1 MDIKNIRQYRTYY
14 KEIIRSSQLGNN
26 EHYIGTVRKN
36 GKGEREFGWFDLYH
50 GDKEGYGNAEEG
62 IRNFLESFLDMAKDG
77 QAIYEFLQ
85 NAVDAGASHFTMAW
99 DKDPVDDNYYVL
111 IANNGEMFNFDSV
124 RSILNVG
131 SSTKTPDSDNIGKF
145 GIGFKL
151 AHRLVGK
158 ENGLDEL
165 LSSEPSGPILF
176 SWKNGEISK
185 LAKNNIQ
192 PKPTDINFIANE
204 DGFEIAD
211 LNPWLF
217 KILITCFPA
226 LPENNLVNERIYLSD
241 GSLAKSPVFSESEI
255 KTLHRWVAD
264 YSEYLDIDTYKEGS
278 LFFIKLGAGKEN
290 DLADKNLREGVRFS
304 LAILQEIAAAEK
316 RSNKTLSTVQ
326 LNKDEAIHKP
336 DLQYHF
342 FKITKESDT
351 DDYLYVRFGVR
362 DISKLNS
369 DQKNKFDK
377 EDDIEVLFG
386 FRGYDEI
393 DDYFKGAP
401 NFYLYFPLSEEVHN
415 FNFVLHSNAFY
426 KASSRT
432 FLHKGTKAED
442 GINERL
448 LRTIAKRLE
457 HELRSLYDRGE
468 RRKFLDLYAAL
479 LTSSES
485 QINERQWVKEPFID
499 EITKVLRKIA
509 PIRDRIFDEDFKLTH
524 LQVRIK
530 ETKVEVSPEIF
541 NMKRFNWFYWGRNDS
556 DIIREK
562 AHEKLNTLAFDIFI
576 LLRNKEIHK
585 HLNRWI
591 EKDTTRIGLI
601 FEELDCFDKAKV
613 QSEHFKNN
621 LKALKLFEFT
631 DGKLLSDNEISDIQE
646 QGYLILHNNLSAI
659 NVPLRI
665 MGLKTSI
672 VDLDDYSFVR
682 NYGSYL
688 NTNGQLRSWPKVIEI
703 ISNGKAELLTSEDKK
718 EVFITIR
725 DIIEEGRRRERLS
738 ELRLF
743 KNSKGD
749 CVKLKHLLKSA
760 EKDWLDPYVI
770 DTTDRFKEI
779 EFYLESDDDKIYSSV
794 IKPFWSEIGEFIINK
809 ELTQRELII
818 KDVELYYNQGNEDEN
833 ENLTSG
839 TNTLFFKGHLT
850 KVDNP
855 FYNRGLSKLDKQTYS
870 DIQDLLNDVFDV
882 QIPDYDFLYAYNL
895 KSLRILQNA
904 SVLERESYTFTESKI
919 RSFLQFVDAVGIKLF
934 DSHYIHLEDNLY
946 ILSETD
952 EINYFS
958 RNNTYLDDY
967 IEEYHYEKFI
977 KLPKSLSEFGHLV
990 NYKDEKLYT
999 ELINLSD
1006 SDNREELFH
1015 VINAASLNTKVDFFD
1030 KLNSIS
1036 LQYIEN
1042 DVSINKTKLAFIRE
1056 LIESDKVK
1064 LGDVQDKIIIETE
1077 NDDINLSAID
1087 VANDEIIIESRDSQ
1101 IKLSRSKLL
1110 NLENEK
1116 AIPTILS
1123 FAKTVI
1129 EESFLTEQIANKI
1142 FKISSED
1149 ITDDLIKRVI
1159 KTINDQGE
1167 TVQNS
1172 DQLIL
1177 LINSAHDIGV
1187 SINDFSVETRSKEWY
1202 TLESNYVLLNDDTTS
1217 DYYNDLYVLSERY
1230 NDLFDKI
1237 GLRKGEVYFYKENGD
1252 ESSIN
1257 NNLIYSGFTFQK
1269 GVVAEVL
1276 NPLNDGVKALNFLF
1290 EQWQQTPLNKRAYLK
1305 ELNWEKV
1312 LCFIPSSK
1320 VFSRYAIETEKLD
1333 EPIINWVSENKHER
1347 ENFLR
1352 YIGVHTSNSNIAK
1365 LRSWFL
1371 NDLDNEPISVAVDT
1385 IPLELIA
1392 NTLIG
1397 LADGEFNK
1405 DSIFK
1410 FYKDYKKHK
1419 VIESLIESI
1428 LESGDNLQIR
1438 LPIWM
1443 DKSSQYISLGSE
1455 VEGVPYCL
1463 DDEVYFLLMKD
1474 ENSDVFNKL
1483 ISKLDIIYSNK
1494 VSNEFV
1500 SLYPELETN
1509 ITFHSAVDEIEHDE
1523 PFYTSWSRDNSIK
1536 LYRCERLI
1544 FNFSF
1549 VQNNSVVDVGNIEAN
1564 DVEVRYDAN
1573 SEITR
1578 IYYQRKLSFEEL
1590 MNNLSELGYTDNS
1603 SLVEELIDKRDE
1615 MLRAF
1620 YHTLTANKM
1629 DSFSSDDLNLFQDVI
1644 KERELENK
1652 RIEIVEEIK
1661 RNERY
1666 SYEWFSNYLDYLLT
1680 FEEKADTITQ
1690 KSISFQKI
1698 ERFYSDGVPTKK
1710 YFTLKGAN
1718 NLIPLNIEVFESFS
1732 ITIIFAN
1739 RKKEN
1744 IIVEG
1749 VSKKGQDLL
1758 VFIPQGI
1765 DSSLVSKFDSVVNV
1779 SINFTPVLDL
1789 LQRLSNAFSNEDII
1803 TPWNDIEKSLPPL
1816 HFIYGPPGTGK
1827 TTKLVDNI
1835 LEDFEKSYNLK
1846 ALVLVPTNKAGDV
1859 LAKRLVEKN
1868 SSINV
1873 LRIGAATDPELEQLD
1888 EDVYQ
1893 SSIDENMLDKT
1904 NVVISTIHRL
1914 PYYQIAKEHGASF
1927 KLYDSEQIEWDL
1939 VIFDESSMIS
1949 LPYFAF
1955 ALHAIKTNEKII
1967 ISGDPKQL
1975 PPVVDVSD
1983 NKLEELDLGDDS
1995 IYKMMKIVS
2004 FDKDEQDN
2012 LREIDSIDYLDIQ
2025 YRSVEHIGDLFS
2037 NISYSSQLD
2046 HGRNFDD
2053 KPIKKLPEKF
2063 YNPLKSHLSFID
2075 LPIDPDNSILKPLKL
2090 LYSSYHVYAGIAITE
2105 IILNLDKCNDENIK
2119 YSIGVISP
2127 YKAQAMLMNKLIT
2140 TAGIS
2145 DNITVYC
2152 DTVHG
2157 FQGDECDIVIFVVN
2171 PNNYRYTGHSKS
2183 LLSKEYIYNVAISR
2197 AKDYL
2202 WVMCPYKYIKD
2213 NIHVNKLLN
2222 EAKGNKTLIESD
2234 DLEKYLF
2241 NDPDFIVRNT
2251 FLTGHDSINVFGKGE
2266 MSYFIKAGSN
2276 ALDIQISK

>member
-1 MDIKNIRQYRTYY
+1 MKIKNIRQYRTFY
-14 KEIIRSSQLGNN
+14 KENVRDLQSRN
-26 EHYIGTVRKN
+26 EHYIGTVRN
-36 GKGEREFGWFDLYH
+36 NERGEKEFGWFDVYH
-50 GDKEGYGNAEEG
+50 GDKEGYGKAEQG
-62 IRNFLESFLDMAKDG
+62 IGNFLESFLDMAKDG
-77 QAIYEFLQ
+77 QAVYEFLQ

-99 DKDPVDDNYYVL
+99 GKDPIDGNNYLL

-131 SSTKTPDSDNIGKF
+131 SSTKTPNSQNIGKF

-158 ENGLDEL
+158 ENGLVEL
-165 LSSEPSGPILF
+165 LSSQPSGPILF
-176 SWKNGEISK
+176 SWKNGEIID
-185 LAKNNIQ
+185 LANEVIV
-192 PKPTDINFIANE
+192 PKPTDINFVSNKNN
-204 DGFEIAD
+204 FEIAD
-211 LNPWLF
+211 SNPWLF

-226 LPENNLVNERIYLSD
+226 LPENNIVDEQVLLSD
-241 GSLAKSPVFSESEI
+241 GNLAATPVFPQLEI
-255 KTLHRWVAD
+255 EVLHRWIAD
-264 YSEYLDIDTYKEGS
+264 YSKFLNAETYKEGA

-304 LAILQEIAAAEK
+304 LAILQEIAKSEK
-316 RSNKTLSTVQ
+316 RPNQILSTVQ
-326 LNKDEAIHKP
+326 LNKDEPIYKP
-336 DLQYHF
+336 DLEYHF
-342 FKITKESDT
+342 FKITKKNDL
-351 DDYLYVRFGVR
+351 DDYLYIKFGVR
-362 DISKLNS
+362 DMDELSS
-369 DQKNKFDK
+369 DQADKFYK

-386 FRGYDEI
+386 FRRYDEI
-393 DDYFKGAP
+393 GDYFKGAP

-448 LRTIAKRLE
+448 LRTIAQRLE
-457 HELRSLYDRGE
+457 YELKSLYEQDDK
-468 RRKFLDLYAAL
+468 RKFLDLYAAL

-499 EITKVLRKIA
+499 EITKVLRRIA
-509 PIRDRIFDEDFKLTH
+509 PVKDRIFDKDFELTH

-530 ETKVEVSPEIF
+530 ETKIEVSPEIF
-541 NMKRFNWFYWGRNDS
+541 KMKGFNWFYWGRNDPS
-556 DIIREK
+556 IIREK
-562 AHEKLNTLAFDIFI
+562 AHEKLDTLAFDIFI
-576 LLRNKEIHK
+576 LLRNKEIFNHV
-585 HLNRWI
+585 NRWI

-601 FEELDCFDKAKV
+601 LEELDYYEKGKV

-621 LKALKLFEFT
+621 LKALKLFKFT
-631 DGKLLSDNEISDIQE
+631 DGKLLSDNEINDIQD

-665 MGLKTSI
+665 MGLKTTMHN
-672 VDLDDYSFVR
+672 LDDYSFVR
-682 NYGSYL
+682 HYGSYL
-688 NTNGQLRSWPKVIEI
+688 NTDGQLRSWAKVIEI
-703 ISNGKAELLTSEDKK
+703 ISNGKVESLTSIEKK
-718 EVFITIR
+718 EVFIAIR
-725 DIIEEGRRRERLS
+725 DMIEDRLSERLS
-738 ELRLF
+738 EFRLF
-743 KNSKGD
+743 KNSKGN
-749 CVKLKHLLKSA
+749 CVKLKHLLKTA
-760 EKDWLDPYVI
+760 DKNWLEPYVI
-770 DTTDRFKEI
+770 HTSERFKEI
-779 EFYLESDDDKIYSSV
+779 EYYLESDDDKIYTTV
-794 IKPFWSEIGEFIINK
+794 IKPFWAEIGEFIINVDI
-809 ELTQRELII
+809 TQRESII
-818 KDVELYYNQGNEDEN
+818 KDVELYYHKGNEDEN
-833 ENLTSG
+833 ESLTSG
-839 TNTLFFKGHLT
+839 TNTLFFKGSLT
-850 KVDNP
+850 KVENP
-855 FYNRGLSKLDKQTYS
+855 FFNKGLSKLDKQTYN

-882 QIPDYDFLYAYNL
+882 QIPDFDYLFAYNL
-895 KSLRILQNA
+895 KSLRILHNA
-904 SVLERESYTFTESKI
+904 DILERKSYTFTETETG
-919 RSFLQFVDAVGIKLF
+919 SFLQFVDAVGIKLF
-934 DSHYIHLEDNLY
+934 DSYSIHLEDDLY
-946 ILSETD
+946 VLSKRD
-952 EINYFS
+952 ERNYFS

-967 IEEYHYEKFI
+967 IEEYHSEKFI
-977 KLPKSLSEFGHLV
+977 KLPKSLSEFGSLV
-990 NYKDEKLYT
+990 NYKDETLFAK
-999 ELINLSD
+999 LINS
-1006 SDNREELFH
+1006 SNPHNREELFD
-1015 VINAASLNTKVDFFD
+1015 VISSASMNTKFDFFE
-1030 KLNSIS
+1030 KLNSIG
-1036 LQYIEN
+1036 LQYTEG
-1042 DVSINKTKLAFIRE
+1042 DVTINKTKLTFIRE
-1056 LIESDKVK
+1056 LIESNKVV

-1087 VANDEIIIESRDSQ
+1087 VANDEIIIEDRDRDTH

-1129 EESFLTEQIANKI
+1129 EESLLTEQLANKI

-1149 ITDDLIKRVI
+1149 ITDDLINRVI
-1159 KTINDQGE
+1159 KTINDQE
-1167 TVQNS
+1167 QAVQNS

-1177 LINSAHDIGV
+1177 IINSAPDIGV
-1187 SINDFSVETRSKEWY
+1187 SINDFSVETKSKEWY
-1202 TLESNYVLLNDDTTS
+1202 TLESNYVLPNDDATS
-1217 DYYNDLYVLSERY
+1217 DYYNDIYVLSERY
-1230 NDLFDKI
+1230 SDLFDKI
-1237 GLRKGEVYFYKENGD
+1237 GLRKGEIYIYKENED

-1257 NNLIYSGFTFQK
+1257 NNIIYSEFTFQK
-1269 GVVAEVL
+1269 GIVAEVL
-1276 NPLNDGVKALNFLF
+1276 SSLDDDVIALNFLF
-1290 EQWQQTPLNKRAYLK
+1290 EQWQQTPINKRAYLNK
-1305 ELNWEKV
+1305 LNWEKV
-1312 LCFIPSSK
+1312 LSFAPRGK
-1320 VFSRYAIETEKLD
+1320 VFSQYTIETEKLD
-1333 EPIINWVSENKHER
+1333 DSIVNWVNENRNER
-1347 ENFLR
+1347 ETFLR

-1371 NDLDNEPISVAVDT
+1371 NEPDNEPVPVAVDT
-1385 IPLELIA
+1385 IPLELIG
-1392 NTLIG
+1392 NTLVG
-1397 LADGEFNK
+1397 LADEGFDNESK
-1405 DSIFK
+1405 FK
-1410 FYKDYKKHK
+1410 FAIDSKKHQ
-1419 VIESLIESI
+1419 VIEAQIQRLMDDDEN
-1428 LESGDNLQIR
+1428 GDVRVPVWVN
-1438 LPIWM
+1438 
-1443 DKSSQYISLGSE
+1443 KSSQYISLGSE
-1455 VEGVPYCL
+1455 IEGVPYCL
-1463 DDEVYFLLMKD
+1463 DDEVYYLLMKD

-1483 ISKLDIIYSNK
+1483 ISKLDIVYSNK
-1494 VSNEFV
+1494 ASNEFV

-1509 ITFHSAVDEIEHDE
+1509 ITFHSVVDEIEHDE

-1549 VQNNSVVDVGNIEAN
+1549 VQNNSVVDVGNIEAR
-1564 DVEVRYDAN
+1564 DVEVLYN
-1573 SEITR
+1573 EYNETTT
-1578 IYYQRKLSFEEL
+1578 IYYQRKLSFEDL
-1590 MNNLSELGYTDNS
+1590 MNNLSDLGYTDDS

-1779 SINFTPVLDL
+1779 SISFTPVLDL

-1835 LEDFEKSYNLK
+1835 LEEFEKSYNFK

-1995 IYKMMKIVS
+1995 IYKMMEIATFNKN
-2004 FDKDEQDN
+2004 EQDN
-2012 LREIDSIDYLDIQ
+2012 LRDIDSIDYLDVQ
-2025 YRSVEHIGDLFS
+2025 YRSVENIGDLFS
-2037 NISYSSQLD
+2037 TISYSSLLK
-2046 HGRNFDD
+2046 HGRDFET
-2053 KPIKKLPEKF
+2053 KPVKKLPKHFFE
-2063 YNPLKSHLSFID
+2063 PLNSHISFID
-2075 LPIDPDNSILKPLKL
+2075 MPIDRDVSILEPKKL
-2090 LYSSYHVYAGIAITE
+2090 ILSSYHVYGAIAVTE
-2105 IILNLDKCNDENIK
+2105 LIINLDKCNHENTE

-2127 YKAQAMLMNKLIT
+2127 YKAQAMLMNKLLT
-2140 TAGIS
+2140 SAEIS

>member
-1 MDIKNIRQYRTYY
+1 M
-14 KEIIRSSQLGNN
+14 N
-26 EHYIGTVRKN
+26 EH
-36 GKGEREFGWFDLYH
+36 
-50 GDKEGYGNAEEG
+50 
-62 IRNFLESFLDMAKDG
+62 
-77 QAIYEFLQ
+77 
-85 NAVDAGASHFTMAW
+85 
-99 DKDPVDDNYYVL
+99 VL
-111 IANNGEMFNFDSV
+111 
-124 RSILNVG
+124 
-131 SSTKTPDSDNIGKF
+131 
-145 GIGFKL
+145 
-151 AHRLVGK
+151 
-158 ENGLDEL
+158 
-165 LSSEPSGPILF
+165 
-176 SWKNGEISK
+176 
-185 LAKNNIQ
+185 
-192 PKPTDINFIANE
+192 
-204 DGFEIAD
+204 
-211 LNPWLF
+211 
-217 KILITCFPA
+217 
-226 LPENNLVNERIYLSD
+226 LSD
-241 GSLAKSPVFSESEI
+241 GDIAATPVFPKSEI
-255 KTLHRWVAD
+255 NTLHRWVAKH
-264 YSEYLDIDTYKEGS
+264 SEFLDADTYKEGS
-278 LFFIKLGAGKEN
+278 LFFIKLGDGKEN

-304 LAILQEIAAAEK
+304 LAILEEIAKSEK
-316 RSNKTLSTVQ
+316 TTNQTLSTVQ
-326 LNKDEAIHKP
+326 LNKDDPIYKP
-336 DLQYHF
+336 KLEYHF
-342 FKITKESDT
+342 FKITKEDHLE
-351 DDYLYVRFGVR
+351 DYLYVKFGVR
-362 DISKLNS
+362 EISELISNE
-369 DQKNKFDK
+369 KNKLDQ

-386 FRGYDEI
+386 FRKYDEI
-393 DDYFKGAP
+393 GDYFKGAP

-415 FNFVLHSNAFY
+415 FNFVVHSNAFY

-432 FLHKGTKAED
+432 FLHKGARTDE
-442 GINERL
+442 GVNERL
-448 LRTIAKRLE
+448 LRTIAIRLE
-457 HELRSLYDRGE
+457 HELRSLYEQGE
-468 RRKFLDLYAAL
+468 KRKFLDFYAAL

-499 EITKVLRKIA
+499 EITKVLRRIA
-509 PIRDRIFDEDFKLTH
+509 PVKDRIFDKDFELTH

-530 ETKVEVSPEIF
+530 ETKIEVSPETF
-541 NMKRFNWFYWGRNDS
+541 KMKRFNWFYWGRNDS

-562 AHEKLNTLAFDIFI
+562 AHEKLDTLAFDIFI
-576 LLRNKEIHK
+576 LLRNKEIFNHV
-585 HLNRWI
+585 NRWI
-591 EKDTTRIGLI
+591 EKDSSRIALI
-601 FEELDCFDKAKV
+601 LEELELFDKEKV

-621 LKALKLFEFT
+621 LKALKLFKFT
-631 DGKLLSDNEISDIQE
+631 DGQLLSDNEISDIQDH
-646 QGYLILHNNLSAI
+646 GYLILHNNLNAI

-672 VDLDDYSFVR
+672 IDLDDYSFVR
-682 NYGSYL
+682 NYGPYL
-688 NTNGQLRSWPKVIEI
+688 NTEGQLRSWAKVIEI
-703 ISNGKAELLTSEDKK
+703 ISNGKVESLTSIEKK

-725 DIIEEGRRRERLS
+725 DMIEEGRRRERLT
-738 ELRLF
+738 EFRLF

-749 CVKLKHLLKSA
+749 CVKLKHLLKTA
-760 EKDWLDPYVI
+760 EKDWLEPYVI
-770 DTTDRFKEI
+770 DADESFKEI
-779 EFYLESDDDKIYSSV
+779 EFYLESDDNKIYESV
-794 IKPFWSEIGEFIINK
+794 IKPFWLEIGEFIINK
-809 ELTQRELII
+809 ELIERESII
-818 KDVELYYNQGNEDEN
+818 NDVQFYYLQGNEVKN

-839 TNTLFFKGHLT
+839 TNTLFFKGNLT
-850 KVDNP
+850 KVDKP
-855 FYNRGLSKLDKQTYS
+855 FYNRDLLKFDKQIYS
-870 DIQDLLNDVFDV
+870 DIQELLNDVFDV
-882 QIPDYDFLYAYNL
+882 QIPDYDFLFAYNL
-895 KSLRILQNA
+895 KSLSILQNA
-904 SVLERESYTFTESKI
+904 RVLELESYTFTESKI
-919 RSFLQFVDAVGIKLF
+919 RSFLQFVDVVDIKLF
-934 DSHYIHLEDNLY
+934 DTYSIHLEDDMY
-946 ILSETD
+946 VLSETD

-958 RNNTYLDDY
+958 RNNAYLDDY
-967 IEEYHYEKFI
+967 IEEYHSEKYI

-990 NYKDEKLYT
+990 NYKDERLYT

-1006 SDNREELFH
+1006 SDNRKELFD
-1015 VINAASLNTKVDFFD
+1015 VISGASLNTKVDFFG
-1030 KLNSIS
+1030 KLNSIN
-1036 LQYIEN
+1036 LEYIEG
-1042 DVSINKTKLAFIRE
+1042 DVSVNKTKLTFIRE
-1056 LIESDKVK
+1056 LIESDKVEV
-1064 LGDVQDKIIIETE
+1064 GDVQDKIIIKTK

-1087 VANDEIIIESRDSQ
+1087 VASDEIIIKDRGAW

-1110 NLENEK
+1110 NLKNEK
-1116 AIPTILS
+1116 AIPTILF

-1129 EESFLTEQIANKI
+1129 EESLLTEQIANKI

-1149 ITDDLIKRVI
+1149 INDDLIERVI
-1159 KTINDQGE
+1159 KTINDQGN

-1177 LINSAHDIGV
+1177 LITSAPNIGV
-1187 SINDFSVETRSKEWY
+1187 SIENFEVETRSKVWY
-1202 TLESNYVLLNDDTTS
+1202 SLKNNYVLLTDDTNS
-1217 DYYNDLYVLSERY
+1217 EYYDDDYLLSERY

-1237 GLRKGEVYFYKENGD
+1237 NLQKGDFYFYN
-1252 ESSIN
+1252 ESEGEGSIN
-1257 NNLIYSGFTFQK
+1257 NNLIYSEFTFQK

-1276 NPLNDGVKALNFLF
+1276 NLLNDDVKAINFLF
-1290 EQWQQTPLNKRAYLK
+1290 KQWQQTPKEKRAYLNK
-1305 ELNWEKV
+1305 LNWEKV
-1312 LCFIPSSK
+1312 LRFEPSSK
-1320 VFSRYAIETEKLD
+1320 VFSQYAIEVEKLD
-1333 EPIINWVSENKHER
+1333 DSIINWVNESKQER
-1347 ENFLR
+1347 ENFLK
-1352 YIGVHTSNSNIAK
+1352 YIGIHTSISNIVK

-1371 NDLDNEPISVAVDT
+1371 NNSDYEPAPVSINDF
-1385 IPLELIA
+1385 PLELMA
-1392 NTLIG
+1392 NTLVG

-1463 DDEVYFLLMKD
+1463 DDEVYSLLMKD
-1474 ENSDVFNKL
+1474 ENSDVFDKL
-1483 ISKLDIIYSNK
+1483 TAQIDIVYSGMLCEG
-1494 VSNEFV
+1494 VF
-1500 SLYPELETN
+1500 SLYPDLETN
-1509 ITFHSAVDEIEHDE
+1509 ITFNSAVDEIEHDE
-1523 PFYTSWSRDNSIK
+1523 PFYTSWSRENSIK
-1536 LYRCERLI
+1536 LYRCDRLI
-1544 FNFSF
+1544 HNFSI
-1549 VQNNSVVDVGNIEAN
+1549 VKSDNELDIGNIEGR
-1564 DVEVRYDAN
+1564 DIEVQYNAYT
-1573 SEITR
+1573 ETTI
-1578 IYYQRKLSFEEL
+1578 IYYQKKKRLEEL
-1590 MNNLSELGYTDNS
+1590 KDNLSELGYEND
-1603 SLVEELIDKRDE
+1603 SLLVKELIDKRDE
-1615 MLRAF
+1615 MLRTF
-1620 YHTLTANKM
+1620 YHALTSSGM
-1629 DSFSSDDLNLFQDVI
+1629 DNFESDDSRLFHDLI
-1644 KERELENK
+1644 KDRELENK
-1652 RIEIVEEIK
+1652 RIEIIEDIK
-1661 RNERY
+1661 TNERY

-1835 LEDFEKSYNLK
+1835 LEEFEKSYNLK

-2105 IILNLDKCNDENIK
+2105 LILNLDKCNDENIK